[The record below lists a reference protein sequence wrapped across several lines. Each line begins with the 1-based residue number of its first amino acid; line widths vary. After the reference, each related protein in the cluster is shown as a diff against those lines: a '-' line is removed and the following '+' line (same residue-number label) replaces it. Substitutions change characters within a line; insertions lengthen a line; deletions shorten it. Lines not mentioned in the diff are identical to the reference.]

1 MNPTLAENIS
11 TVLGIGKVTRAP
23 GTLASVVSVLLAWPI
38 QMFLGSYVLALA
50 ALVIFGVGI
59 SASAT
64 YARDTRNDD
73 PSECVIDEVA
83 GQWLACAF
91 GPVSLISYV
100 LAFALFRLF
109 DISKIWPVSWGEAQR
124 GGLGIM
130 LDDLIAGAMA
140 GIIVAVV
147 HNAGLI

>member
-1 MNPTLAENIS
+1 MNAAALIS
-11 TVLGIGKVTRAP
+11 TAFGIGRSPVAP
-23 GTLASVVSVLLAWPI
+23 GTVASAVALPIAWVVQI
-38 QMFLGSYVLALA
+38 YLGSIALAVLAL
-50 ALVIFGVGI
+50 VMFGAGVW
-59 SASAT
+59 ASAV
-64 YARDTRNDD
+64 YARDTGNDD

-91 GPVSLISYV
+91 GPVSIISYV